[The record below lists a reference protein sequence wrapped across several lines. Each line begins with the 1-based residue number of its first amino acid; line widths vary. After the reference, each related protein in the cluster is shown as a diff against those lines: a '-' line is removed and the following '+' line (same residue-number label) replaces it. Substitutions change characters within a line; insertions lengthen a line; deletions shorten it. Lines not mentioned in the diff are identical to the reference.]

1 MMDTFCLSRK
11 SKAQREKEEKQKEE
25 ELAAQMQKEA
35 EAMAEKDQKPMEPPT
50 DANFV
55 KYLED
60 VTDRILP
67 LPSTKE
73 QIVTLA
79 Q

>member
-1 MMDTFCLSRK
+1 MVDIICVCRK

-35 EAMAEKDQKPMEPPT
+35 EAMADKDPKPLEPPT
-50 DANFV
+50 DPSFV

-60 VTDRILP
+60 VTDKILP

-73 QIVTLA
+73 QIVALA